1 MKQPAATIA
10 AHLAAAHDKGSIA
23 SYWAAGVCLVAIA
36 FSFCYEVVSRYF
48 FNAPTAWASP
58 LVSYNLIAM
67 IFLALPEI
75 TRRAEHIYVNLLIDA
90 LSPRYARR
98 LESFVR
104 ILAASTCLFA
114 AWFSANETLQQFTQE
129 VWTVPPLA
137 VPKWTVSIWI
147 PYGMLGAA
155 THFLRQLLAGTAGAR
170 TRQGGL

>member
-1 MKQPAATIA
+1 MKQTPVT
-10 AHLAAAHDKGSIA
+10 LAARLAAVHDKVSVAG
-23 SYWAAGVCLVAIA
+23 YGAAGVCLVVIA

-48 FNAPTAWASP
+48 FNAPTAWATP

-67 IFLALPEI
+67 IFLTLPEI

-90 LSPRYARR
+90 LSPRHARK

-155 THFLRQLLAGTAGAR
+155 THFLRQLLAGAAGAR
-170 TRQGGL
+170 SRQSAL

>member
-1 MKQPAATIA
+1 MKQSARTVA
-10 AHLAAAHDKGSIA
+10 AHLAAIHEKASIA
-23 SYWAAGVCLVAIA
+23 SYWAAGVCLIVIA

-58 LVSYNLIAM
+58 LVSYSLIAM

-75 TRRAEHIYVNLLIDA
+75 TRRAEHIYINLLIDA
-90 LSPRYARR
+90 LSPWYARK

-104 ILAASTCLFA
+104 FLAASTCLFA

-155 THFLRQLLAGTAGAR
+155 THFLRQLLVGTAEAR
-170 TRQGGL
+170 RQSGL